1 MVMGFG
7 NFIKSFVSK
16 VAVGVVAGICT
27 GGVGIAA
34 IAMQAAIQTAAETAI
49 QRAAKLVKKLGM
61 PPEIAGAIGGFAQA
75 VMSGGAGTAASIS
88 KFASSGSAATL
99 TNAVGRTAT
108 HIAGKALP
116 KFADGLA
123 AQAGTFAQEQAQ
135 NAIDDAAKRLA
146 DKVAKK
152 ATKVADDVAEMTASL
167 ARKA

>member
-1 MVMGFG
+1 MGFG

-16 VAVGVVAGICT
+16 VAVGVVLGICT
-27 GGVGIAA
+27 GGVGLAA

-49 QRAAKLVKKLGM
+49 QRAAKLMTKKLGM
-61 PPEIAGAIGGFAQA
+61 PPEIAGAISGFASA
-75 VMSGGAGTAASIS
+75 VMSGGAGAAGSIG
-88 KFASSGSAATL
+88 KLASSGATATL
-99 TNAVGRTAT
+99 TNSVGRTAT

-123 AQAGTFAQEQAQ
+123 AKAGKFAQEQAQ

-152 ATKVADDVAEMTASL
+152 ATKVADDVADMTVSL